1 LAISREQKEKR
12 VEQFTASFSGAKAIV
27 FTDFRGL
34 KMGELN
40 ELRRRLRAIGAT
52 FHVTKNTLAVKAM
65 GKLGQSAPEGFLTG
79 PTGVVFLG
87 DEISGGIKV
96 LADYARETKI
106 LTLKGGLVGG
116 QAVSA
121 EQLEPLAN
129 LPPREV
135 LLARLV
141 GQMQAPLS
149 RLVTVLNGPMRN
161 LVYVLQARKE
171 QLEKAAA

>member
-1 LAISREQKEKR
+1 L
-12 VEQFTASFSGAKAIV
+12 FSGAKAVV
-27 FTDFRGL
+27 FADYRGL
-34 KMGELN
+34 KMSELN
-40 ELRRRLRAIGAT
+40 ELRRRLRGVGAT

-65 GKLGQSAPEGFLTG
+65 ERLGESAPEEFLTG
-79 PTGVVFLG
+79 PTGVAFLG

-106 LTLKGGLVGG
+106 LALKGGLVSG
-116 QAVSA
+116 QRVSA

-141 GQMQAPLS
+141 GQMQSPLS
-149 RLVTVLNGPMRN
+149 RLVGVLNGPMRN